1 MSTGT
6 EIAKTPG
13 TQVEVGRAAQ
23 EVMAAIT
30 SAKKF
35 PRDEQAARQ
44 KILTACKRVA
54 LAEVAMYSYPR
65 GGTQVTGPS
74 IRLAEVLA
82 QNWGNLHHGI
92 MELEKNADQTVSL
105 AFCKDLETNNYHT
118 VQFIIEHTRKVGK
131 EYKKLVDPR
140 DIYEHSA
147 NLSARRLRNC
157 ILKVIPPDVLND
169 AVAQCDKTLAGD
181 QSVPI
186 QDRIRDMLTGF
197 DSYSV
202 TQAMIEERIGHKID
216 ATNEHEIIALKK
228 VFISIKDGMAKREDY
243 FKVPRTDSQ
252 EITDLNDR
260 IGELEKKKQADTTVT
275 PIKKPA
281 KAKATK
287 KPADKPKESKE
298 DLAKYMVT
306 VGRLTGQKLGEIQK
320 VVLEGTADHLRKAE
334 ERSPEMTDLLE
345 KIDAFLK
352 L

>member
-6 EIAKTPG
+6 EIVNTPG
-13 TQVEVGRAAQ
+13 TQIEVNRAEQ

-44 KILTACKRVA
+44 RILTACKRVA

-82 QNWGNLHHGI
+82 QNWGNLHHGVI
-92 MELEKNADQTVSL
+92 ELEKDTNQTVCL

-118 VQFIIEHTRKVGK
+118 VQFIIDHTKKAGG

-157 ILKVIPPDVLND
+157 ILKIIPPDVLND
-169 AVAQCDKTLAGD
+169 AVLQCDKTLAGD
-181 QSVPI
+181 QTVPI
-186 QDRIRDMLTGF
+186 EDRIKEMLSGF
-197 DSYSV
+197 AHYSV
-202 TQAMIEERIGHKID
+202 SQGMIEERIGHKIK

-228 VFISIKDGMAKREDY
+228 IFISIKDGMVKREDY
-243 FKVPRTDSQ
+243 FKMPKTESQ
-252 EITDLNDR
+252 DINDLNER
-260 IGELEKKKQADTTVT
+260 VAGLEAKKQADTTVT

-281 KAKATK
+281 KARAKKGTQPTETK
-287 KPADKPKESKE
+287 EE
-298 DLAKYMVT
+298 LAKYMVT
-306 VGRLTGQKLGEIQK
+306 AGRLTGQTLGEIQK

-334 ERSPEMTDLLE
+334 ERSPEMTELLR

-352 L
+352 F